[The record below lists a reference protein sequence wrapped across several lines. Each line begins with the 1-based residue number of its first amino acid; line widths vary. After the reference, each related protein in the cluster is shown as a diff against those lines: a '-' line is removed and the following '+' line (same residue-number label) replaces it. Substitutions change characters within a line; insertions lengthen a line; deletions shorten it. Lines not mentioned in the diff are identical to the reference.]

1 MLNMISIF
9 MKFTKAH
16 LVAWHAVSP
25 VECSVCTREECVV
38 CCFWMEYSINITF
51 IWSKVSFK
59 ACVSL
64 LIFCLDDLSIDGS
77 GVLKSP
83 TITVVFKKLLY
94 YCQFLLLWLL
104 VFVLHIKVFLCFW
117 VHI

>member
-64 LIFCLDDLSIDGS
+64 LIFCLDDLSIDES
-77 GVLKSP
+77 GVLKSS
-83 TITVVFKKLLY
+83 TRICNFRDR
-94 YCQFLLLWLL
+94 
-104 VFVLHIKVFLCFW
+104 VLTHDKSQPVTMILEA
-117 VHI
+117 